1 MLCSTSI
8 NLMFIFIIFFYF
20 LLTVSSYAYLDPGTG
35 SIILQLIIGFIA
47 AISSW
52 CFIFWSK
59 IKLILFKLKAYFIKK
74 NNNTNDK

>member
-1 MLCSTSI
+1 
-8 NLMFIFIIFFYF
+8 MFIFIIFFYL

-59 IKLILFKLKAYFIKK
+59 IKLVLFKLKRYFIKK
-74 NNNTNDK
+74 KNNTNDK

>member
-1 MLCSTSI
+1 
-8 NLMFIFIIFFYF
+8 MFIFIIFFYL

>member
-1 MLCSTSI
+1 
-8 NLMFIFIIFFYF
+8 MFIFTIIFYF
-20 LLTVSSYAYLDPGTG
+20 LLTSSSYAYLDPGTG

-59 IKLILFKLKAYFIKK
+59 IKFILSKLKTYFVKKKK
-74 NNNTNDK
+74 NLIINEFN

>member
-1 MLCSTSI
+1 
-8 NLMFIFIIFFYF
+8 MFIFIIFFYF

-74 NNNTNDK
+74 KNNTNDK